1 MMNIPLTYSIRNL
14 SSRKLTVTLTVTG
27 IALVVFVF
35 SAVLMLAYGLQKTLV
50 ATGYEDNVIILRKGS
65 DNELTSGINRDLVN
79 IVTTLP
85 GIAYAA
91 DGKPLTSPE
100 VVVIINLLKIAT
112 NDMGNVTVRGVSSHG
127 MEMRPVVRLKE
138 GRMFRFGSREVIVGH
153 SITTRFQ
160 GAQIGQTVKFGG
172 DQWTIVGTFD
182 AEGTGFDSEIWGDVD
197 QLAQAFNRQG
207 VFSSITVRLQDKSAF
222 DKFRDAMSTEQRLET
237 LKAEPERQYYER
249 QSQVMATFIRIL
261 GLIVTI
267 IFSAGAMIG
276 AMITMYAAVANRTV
290 EIGTL
295 RALGFRRRSVL
306 ITFLL
311 ESLLLSLI
319 GGAIGLVI
327 ASGLQ
332 FFTISTVNF
341 GTFSELAF
349 SFSLSPQIVVASLAF
364 SLIMGLVGGF
374 LPAVRAARLNIL
386 SALRAA

>member
-1 MMNIPLTYSIRNL
+1 MNIPLTYSIRNL
-14 SSRKLTVTLTVTG
+14 SARKLTVALTVTG

-50 ATGYEDNVIILRKGS
+50 ATGYDNNVILLRKGS
-65 DNELTSGINRDLVN
+65 DSELTSGINRDLVN
-79 IVTTLP
+79 VVTTLP
-85 GIAYAA
+85 GIATGN
-91 DGKPLTSPE
+91 DGKPLVSSE

-112 NDMGNVTVRGVSSHG
+112 NDMGNVTVRGVSPQG
-127 MEMRPVVRLKE
+127 TELRPVVQLRE
-138 GRMFRFGSREVIVGH
+138 GRMFRFGSREVIVGN
-153 SITTRFQ
+153 SINTRFL
-160 GAQIGQTVKFGG
+160 GAQIGKTVKFGG
-172 DQWTIVGTFD
+172 DQWTIVGSFD
-182 AEGTGFDSEIWGDVD
+182 GEGTGFDSEIWGDAD
-197 QLAQAFNRQG
+197 QLMQAFNRQG
-207 VFSSITVRLQDKSAF
+207 VFSSLTARLDDKSAF
-222 DKFRDAMSTEQRLET
+222 DAFRDAMAAEQRLET
-237 LKAEPERQYYER
+237 LKAEPERDYYER

-306 ITFLL
+306 LTFLV

-341 GTFSELAF
+341 GTFAELAF
-349 SFSLSPQIVVASLAF
+349 SFSLSPQIIVASLTF